1 VDAVAFLPGLAGNL
15 RAMLATTRVRLTTL
29 SRYRGQLVVDIV
41 IPIVFAAMPVLLG
54 RAAGGAEAAANFA
67 SHTGTQN
74 YFAYMLIGSNV
85 FIIVANAFWN
95 IAYWLRWEQET
106 GTLEALYLAPT
117 SRLWLVAGVA
127 LYSAARSIVSA
138 SVAYLIGSWIFRI
151 NPFQGDVLLAL
162 LFILVG
168 LVPLFGMTLL
178 FGAVVLKVRESN
190 ALIGL
195 MQWAVSLL
203 MGVFFPIA
211 VFPPLVRA
219 LALLFP
225 PTWMVNGVRS
235 ALLGVGYLFGT
246 WYRDLAI
253 LWAFMLLSPLV
264 GYRVFTR
271 VERGIRRHEG
281 VGQF

>member
-1 VDAVAFLPGLAGNL
+1 
-15 RAMLATTRVRLTTL
+15 
-29 SRYRGQLVVDIV
+29 
-41 IPIVFAAMPVLLG
+41 
-54 RAAGGAEAAANFA
+54 
-67 SHTGTQN
+67 
-74 YFAYMLIGSNV
+74 MLIGSNV